1 MSRYSEKLLKGT
13 VLLSA
18 GSIISLVIA
27 AAGSIIIAR
36 LLGPENYG
44 LIGIS
49 MILPNLML
57 ALTDLGINTALTRYS
72 SIRDSSMKTIVVSGL
87 TLKII
92 LSLLSALI
100 VYITAPYVAKA
111 LGRPY
116 IEPYIKL
123 LSIFTLASLLYG
135 ALNSILIG
143 YGLYALSSIS
153 QVILT
158 IIRVSSAVL
167 LVILGYGVTGA
178 ILGHVIAWLLTTI
191 PLLVYTL
198 KLIGLPLTISLKSI
212 RELLH
217 YGIPLHLPVVISI
230 PLGQLYYSIMVRV
243 SSDWEIG
250 N

>member
-44 LIGIS
+44 LIGMS

-158 IIRVSSAVL
+158 IIRVSSAAL
-167 LVILGYGVTGA
+167 LVILGY
-178 ILGHVIAWLLTTI
+178 
-191 PLLVYTL
+191 
-198 KLIGLPLTISLKSI
+198 
-212 RELLH
+212 
-217 YGIPLHLPVVISI
+217 
-230 PLGQLYYSIMVRV
+230 
-243 SSDWEIG
+243 
-250 N
+250 